1 MGSTMTRTLKGRKG
15 NKRNFITK
23 KLKAKE
29 ECFSSLSK
37 NYEAAEEPLPP
48 SCHPQ
53 CFSRSTGPRACVLT
67 YIRLCFSHFLSFGGS
82 YRIYLSGALGFH
94 YGAVYLSVAMSFY

>member
-1 MGSTMTRTLKGRKG
+1 MGVVANGGGDDGSKSKSYRVAMAATGEEI
-15 NKRNFITK
+15 ITK
-23 KLKAKE
+23 KLKE

-48 SCHPQ
+48 SRHPQ

-67 YIRLCFSHFLSFGGS
+67 YVRLCFSG
-82 YRIYLSGALGFH
+82 
-94 YGAVYLSVAMSFY
+94 